1 VPERSQRIAQIVE
14 CTRVGRVELRDAAER
29 CRGLLRVAALAMQHA
44 ESLVSSDEAWLQRD
58 RAREIRDGGIGIT
71 GALLEFRPCVM
82 CECVIGVGVQRR
94 LHVRTCRRRVTHT
107 LRAGG

>member
-1 VPERSQRIAQIVE
+1 
-14 CTRVGRVELRDAAER
+14 
-29 CRGLLRVAALAMQHA
+29 MQHA
-44 ESLVSSDEAWLQRD
+44 ESLVGSDEARLQRD
-58 RAREIRDGGIGIT
+58 RAREIRDSGIAIT

-94 LHVRTCRRRVTHT
+94 LHVRTCRRHVART